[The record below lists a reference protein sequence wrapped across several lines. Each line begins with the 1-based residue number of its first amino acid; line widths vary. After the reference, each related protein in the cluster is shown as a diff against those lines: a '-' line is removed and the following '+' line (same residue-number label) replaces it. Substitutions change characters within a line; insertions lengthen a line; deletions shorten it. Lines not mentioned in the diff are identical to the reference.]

1 MKLTKHTYLL
11 CIFLFCT
18 HSHLWAAN
26 IKDTR
31 IGVKKSF
38 TRVVF
43 DLSEKPDIYN
53 IKYMAN
59 PDRIIIDFIKGN
71 IDKRAIKNTSAYTLI
86 NKISGTNI
94 RDNGFTVEIELNEA
108 ANFKHFILNPSKN
121 TGHRLVVDITP
132 GAHNF
137 PAKPQTIL
145 PDSVIQQSTKK
156 TRSVTDYQSD
166 TIKLYDNKVLTDATI
181 EQLFNPFQG
190 NTQLRKSYYLDG
202 FDERNKEKHK
212 TSVVKK
218 PSSNAPTFNIRG
230 YKIKGNSLLS
240 LETLRE
246 TIKPFTGKKKTFTA
260 VQHALEALEYSY
272 QKSGFGMV
280 QVYLPEQELNK
291 GIIVFKV
298 IEPTINTL
306 TVQGANHFDLENI
319 QSSIISLNKGKTP
332 NTKEIAKNLL
342 LVNENP
348 AKKTTVQFL
357 SSDKEGELNT
367 VINVK
372 DKNPTS
378 YSFSLDNTGT
388 ESTGEYRASLGY
400 QNANLSNNDDVF
412 NFQYTSSEKSQALA
426 AYSVGYHLPLYRM
439 KSSLDVFAGYSKIE
453 SGVIQNLYRVS
464 GKGVVFGA
472 RLNQILTKQ
481 NNYSHRINYGFDYK
495 SYDTDAIQLSGG
507 DSIIPDITV
516 EPISLTYS
524 GQWTSPGKATGFN
537 IQVHYNALANENNS
551 AEFNASRTGA
561 KPNYMIFRYG
571 IEHASAFAKTWQI
584 RALLSGQQT
593 SDALISGEQFGAG
606 GANSVRGYNERE
618 VSNDKGFQATAEIYS
633 PNLGNTIGLNG
644 DARTLIF
651 YDSANLSRNLAQAGD
666 TTTSEISS
674 FGAGLR
680 LNRKD
685 NLSFK
690 LDVAFPL
697 KATSTQKAGEMKM
710 HTALRYVF

>member
-1 MKLTKHTYLL
+1 MKPTKHTYLL
-11 CIFLFCT
+11 CILLFFT

-26 IKDTR
+26 IKDVR
-31 IGVKKSF
+31 IGVKKTF
-38 TRVVF
+38 TRIVF
-43 DLSEKPDIYN
+43 DLSEKPYIYN

-59 PDRIIIDFIKGN
+59 PDRITIDFNKGN
-71 IDKRAIKNTSAYTLI
+71 IDKRAIKNTSVYSLI

-94 RDNGFTVEIELNEA
+94 RDNGFTVEIELNES
-108 ANFKHFILNPSKN
+108 ANFKHFILNPSEN
-121 TGHRLVVDITP
+121 NGYRLVVDVTP
-132 GAHNF
+132 GTHDF
-137 PAKPQTIL
+137 PAQPQTIV
-145 PDSVIQQSTKK
+145 PDAISLKSTKK
-156 TRSVTDYQSD
+156 SRSVTDYKSN

-202 FDERNKEKHK
+202 FDNR
-212 TSVVKK
+212 KK
-218 PSSNAPTFNIRG
+218 QTRSTIQNASSNAPTFNIRG

-240 LETLRE
+240 IEILKE
-246 TIKPFTGKKKTFTA
+246 TIKPFTGENKTFTA

-272 QKSGFGMV
+272 QKAGYGIV
-280 QVYLPEQELNK
+280 QVYLPEQELTK
-291 GIIVFKV
+291 GIIVLNV
-298 IEPTINTL
+298 IEPKISTL
-306 TVQGANHFDLENI
+306 TVQGADHFSLDNI
-319 QSSIISLNKGKTP
+319 QSSIVSLKKGQTP
-332 NTKEIAKNLL
+332 NTKKIAKNLL

-378 YSFSLDNTGT
+378 YSISLDNTGT
-388 ESTGEYRASLGY
+388 ESTGEYRASIGY
-400 QNANLSNNDDVF
+400 QNANLTNNDDVF

-426 AYSVGYHLPLYRM
+426 AYSIGYHLPLYRIH
-439 KSSLDVFAGYSKIE
+439 SSLDVFAGLSKVE
-453 SGVIQNLYRVS
+453 SGVIQNLYKVS
-464 GKGVVFGA
+464 GKGIVFGA

-537 IQVHYNALANENNS
+537 LQVHYNALANENDS
-551 AEFNASRTGA
+551 AEFNASRTDA
-561 KPNYMIFRYG
+561 KPKYMIIRYG
-571 IEHASAFAKTWQI
+571 IEHARAFAKTWQL

-606 GANSVRGYNERE
+606 GANSVRGYNERD
-618 VSNDKGFQATAEIYS
+618 VSNDKGIQATAEIYS
-633 PNLGNTIGLNG
+633 PNFGSAMGLNG
-644 DARTLIF
+644 DARALVF
-651 YDSANLSRNLAQAGD
+651 YDTAKLSRNLAQAGD
-666 TTTSEISS
+666 TTSSEISS
-674 FGAGLR
+674 YGAGIR
-680 LNRKD
+680 INRND
-685 NLSFK
+685 SLSFK
-690 LDVAFPL
+690 LDIARPL
-697 KATSTQKAGEMKM
+697 KATATQKAGETKI
-710 HTALRYVF
+710 HTAFRYVF